1 MSPFYRLTEL
11 EVTPAMAAAGSTN
24 PPVRQQLRLPDL
36 PKDVVSVSTFN
47 RVPATHDAVS
57 AALLA
62 DAPRTPGEVSR
73 KLTVPRTA
81 TWQWRRPSQIIAVT
95 TDPERRAARIDF
107 DSAQHGGEQRH
118 AFTRRAASS

>member
-1 MSPFYRLTEL
+1 
-11 EVTPAMAAAGSTN
+11 MAAAGSTN

-36 PKDVVSVSTFN
+36 LKDVVSVSTFN

-73 KLTVPRTA
+73 KLTWPRNSNVA
-81 TWQWRRPSQIIAVT
+81 VAPPIADYRGDHGSRT
-95 TDPERRAARIDF
+95 TG
-107 DSAQHGGEQRH
+107 SAH
-118 AFTRRAASS
+118 